1 MRNRYSEGGSYV
13 TGQAS
18 GPDSGWIVMAM
29 DDIAAKGI
37 AHSGL
42 FSWRRPTLTPVKMKM
57 FRTAFAAW
65 LPDSEEAV
73 FVGED
78 GQCAVVGPGG
88 QIADELVTAS
98 PRAPQNTGP
107 LRSGARIG
115 DQVVVVGM
123 QRQVYRRERAG
134 VWVDLMRGLPD
145 AEPGKVAGFEA
156 VAAVQPSEL
165 YAAGWD
171 GELFCFDGQAWRKL
185 DSPTD
190 RIITGLGV
198 DADGAVWGCG
208 RNGLVLRGR
217 GDDWRLVPE
226 AACPDD
232 LWSIAPFQGRVF
244 AASLRRL
251 YCIEGGKVEP
261 LDLETLGASS
271 FGVLSALG
279 DTLWSV
285 GAKDVLSFDGQR
297 WSRVA

>member
-1 MRNRYSEGGSYV
+1 MRNKYAEGGSYV
-13 TGQAS
+13 TGQPS

-29 DDIAAKGI
+29 DDVAAKGI
-37 AHSGL
+37 GHSGL
-42 FSWRRPTLTPVKMKM
+42 FGWRRPALTPVKMTM

-65 LPDSEEAV
+65 LPHSKEAV
-73 FVGED
+73 FVGDD
-78 GQCAVVGPGG
+78 GRCAVVGPDGRM
-88 QIADELVTAS
+88 ADERVTAG

-107 LRSGARIG
+107 LRGGTRIG
-115 DQVVVVGM
+115 DQLVVVGM
-123 QRQVYRRERAG
+123 QRQVYRRERDG

-145 AEPGKVAGFEA
+145 DVPGEVAGFEA

-171 GELFCFDGQAWRKL
+171 GELFCFDGQAWRQL
-185 DSPTD
+185 DSPTR

-198 DADGAVWGCG
+198 DDDGTVWGCG

-217 GDDWRLVPE
+217 GSDWQLVPE

-232 LWSIAPFQGRVF
+232 LFSIVPFKGRVF

-251 YCIEGGKVEP
+251 YCIEAGRVEL
-261 LDLETLGASS
+261 LDLDALGADS
-271 FGVLSALG
+271 FGVLSAFG
-279 DTLWSV
+279 DTLWSI